1 MRERPIL
8 FSPWSVQRILAN
20 GKFQTRR
27 VISPQPPHDDNWNP
41 KRHSEFPELWLGY
54 SSYGLMR
61 NDVGPDSER
70 CEWRCPHGA
79 TGDVLWVKEP
89 FSLSKAQDGRTP
101 AEAWEHVKETKQGLT
116 VLYRAGGWKSVAPF
130 ERQEPIY
137 PDNEPMPEWAGRR
150 RHGMFMPRWAS
161 RITLEITDIRV
172 ERVQEISEDD
182 AEAEGAE
189 ACETGLECSGCPWIG
204 FEDSPGVER
213 TEDEDWEFI
222 CPECKEVCAHHP
234 INEQF
239 RFGYRHVWDEI
250 NGKTHPWSSNP
261 WCWCISFRRLEMQ

>member
-8 FSPWSVQRILAN
+8 MSPWSVQRILAN
-20 GKFQTRR
+20 GKSQTRR
-27 VISPQPPHDDNWNP
+27 VMNPQPIWDETPGVDGEGCFCGRYQTLVMGRNGEPDVDVEVD
-41 KRHSEFPELWLGY
+41 RH
-54 SSYGLMR
+54 
-61 NDVGPDSER
+61 
-70 CEWRCPHGA
+70 CCPHGA
-79 TGDVLWVKEP
+79 VGDHLWVKEP
-89 FSLSKAQDGRTP
+89 FSLGKAQDGRTP
-101 AEAWEHVKETKQGLT
+101 AEAWEQVKETKQGLT

-130 ERQEPIY
+130 ERQEITY
-137 PDNEPMPEWAGRR
+137 KDDEPMPEWAGRR

-182 AEAEGAE
+182 AEAEGAA
-189 ACETGLECSGCPWIG
+189 ACETGLECSACPWIG

>member
-8 FSPWSVQRILAN
+8 FSPWSVQRILA
-20 GKFQTRR
+20 GAKGQTRR
-27 VISPQPPHDDNWNP
+27 VMNPQPADDIARASFPNP
-41 KRHSEFPELWLGY
+41 SAVGWRSSLRHEHGKTTAHF
-54 SSYGLMR
+54 
-61 NDVGPDSER
+61 
-70 CEWRCPHGA
+70 CPHGDP
-79 TGDVLWVKEP
+79 GDILWVKEP
-89 FSLSKAQDGRTP
+89 FSFGNAQDDRTP
-101 AEAWEHVKETKQGLT
+101 AEVWEHLKETKQGIT
-116 VLYRAGGWKSVAPF
+116 VLYRAGGWRSVAPF
-130 ERQEPIY
+130 EREEPVY
-137 PDNEPMPEWAGRR
+137 SDYEPMPDWAGRR

-182 AEAEGAE
+182 AEAEGAA
-189 ACETGLECSGCPWIG
+189 ACETGLECSACPWIG